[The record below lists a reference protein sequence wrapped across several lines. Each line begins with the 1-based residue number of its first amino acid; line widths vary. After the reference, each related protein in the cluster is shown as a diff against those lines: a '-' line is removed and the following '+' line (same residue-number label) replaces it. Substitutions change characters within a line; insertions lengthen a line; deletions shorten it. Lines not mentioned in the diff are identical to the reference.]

1 MTVTF
6 VGANSAQ
13 GRNVHASVPVHQS
26 GDILIAFAVNNAYFQ
41 PAPSIGSGWTLLASL
56 NAPDAGYRGTIAYRT
71 AVSSGTTNTGWS
83 NFDYQTLAVYRGGK
97 YVSLTFGVSN
107 YYTNSNSISA
117 GPFFRP
123 GANTRAVFLTLWVNS
138 GTINQTISFPYDRPI
153 STRHASGGSSFAYY
167 QFLGDEL
174 NESGNYNYGFYQ
186 QSAFRFAGVAVEF
199 LDPTVYLGAETG
211 VLAFQPT
218 NAGFSL
224 YRAASET
231 SYAITGQSIRFNL
244 SLAAG
249 NGQVALTG
257 GDVLFS
263 LQLRSTAGTFSV
275 AASNADFSA
284 NRLAQ
289 SASYALFGAN
299 AAFRFNAPVA
309 IGSFAITA
317 QVAELTAFK
326 PNYGSLAGVP
336 PTPPA
341 RTYGGSE
348 PTLPSFLRPYYVKY
362 NSVTKSRDLGETEIL
377 IADFAGQIGSQ
388 SGANTLFF
396 KVTLARELDL
406 RVVKTNANTS
416 TDRLISVGILDS
428 ERKPIPM
435 TPAGYGYLNDIHN
448 TVIDESKSRLP
459 AGIYYITVSTSQWQS
474 LPFAFSLFVGS
485 YALLSGNAIGR
496 LIATGRLPLLKPVGQ
511 LLGTAPLSAT
521 VLNPDFIKNL
531 IPRLDLGGPQAEFLT
546 PGTYNW
552 TAPAGVTSVSA
563 VCIGGGGGGGNA
575 WANTAGSGGG
585 LGWKNNI
592 PVSPG
597 TTYTVVVGGGGLR
610 NSLSAGGNSYFI
622 SLSTVAGY
630 GGGNA
635 SSNQDTNGPNK
646 NGYGGGWFGD
656 GGGAGGNATNW
667 TGGGGAGGYTGNGGN
682 SGADGSGG
690 GGGGGLTYSS
700 TYGVGSGGG
709 TGVYGQGDNGL
720 TGRSRNGT
728 LWSGSAVNGFGGS
741 GGSTATGINGV
752 TTGTGGLQGQTA
764 SYGQP
769 YVNSITGGFP
779 GGGGGGPGTSYGGG
793 NGGGGAVRIMWGG
806 DRVFPASNT
815 ADITD
820 SEQTFAG
827 GLASPS
833 LTLTIMRG
841 TALGQMLPSGRLKQT
856 WRIAG
861 TVTGSASLE
870 ATLSSETPYG
880 SGYGY

>member
-1 MTVTF
+1 MAITF
-6 VGANSAQ
+6 IGASHSS
-13 GRNVHASVPVHQS
+13 GFGIHASLPAHQA
-26 GDILIAFAVNNAYFQ
+26 GDIFIVNTTNGLRTAFPSPPSGWTVLAVSYSGGYHAFAVKTASSSSEVNA
-41 PAPSIGSGWTLLASL
+41 
-56 NAPDAGYRGTIAYRT
+56 
-71 AVSSGTTNTGWS
+71 GWS
-83 NFDYQTLAVYRGGK
+83 DFDRQQLAVYRPSPAAL
-97 YVSLTFGVSN
+97 VSYGA
-107 YYTNSNSISA
+107 A
-117 GPFFRP
+117 G
-123 GANTRAVFLTLWVNS
+123 
-138 GTINQTISFPYDRPI
+138 
-153 STRHASGGSSFAYY
+153 
-167 QFLGDEL
+167 
-174 NESGNYNYGFYQ
+174 
-186 QSAFRFAGVAVEF
+186 
-199 LDPTVYLGAETG
+199 
-211 VLAFQPT
+211 LAWF
-218 NAGFSL
+218 
-224 YRAASET
+224 E
-231 SYAITGQSIRFNL
+231 SIRTHENL
-244 SLAAG
+244 NYLAARP
-249 NGQVALTG
+249 T
-257 GDVLFS
+257 
-263 LQLRSTAGTFSV
+263 
-275 AASNADFSA
+275 A
-284 NRLAQ
+284 NRLIIFQ
-289 SASYALFGAN
+289 SYQSKNPSSNLATGVVARIGSPSDFLSPPPGSTDLTGSSDTLANLSFSSRLSIGGAGASYQAHIDDKANIRRFDLNLSVTTPSSEDEGAVFFLELIDPNFAIACTTGTLSLQSDEASGTALISLRRRADSFFLSA
-299 AAFRFNAPVA
+299 NAPVA
-309 IGSFAITA
+309 AFAISTTATGGSFLLIDPPAAVAITA
-317 QVAELTAFK
+317 PVTPGVFDISLQAADRVLVYRVDYTRLTT
-326 PNYGSLAGVP
+326 
-336 PTPPA
+336 TPA
-341 RTYGGSE
+341 QLNEDTYGGSDKS
-348 PTLPSFLRPYYVKY
+348 LPSFLRPYYTRY
-362 NSVTKSRDLGETEIL
+362 NSVHKSRDLGEVEIL
-377 IADFAGQIGSQ
+377 IADFSGQVGSQ
-388 SGANTLFF
+388 AGTNTLFF

-406 RVVKTNANTS
+406 RVVKTDTGAS

-428 ERKPIPM
+428 ERKPLPM

-448 TVIDESKSRLP
+448 TFIDESKSRLP
-459 AGIYYITVSTSQWQS
+459 AGTYYITVSSNQWQS

-575 WANTAGSGGG
+575 WANAAGSGGG

-635 SSNQDTNGPNK
+635 SSGQDTNGPNK

-667 TGGGGAGGYTGNGGN
+667 TGGGGAGGYTGNGGAPGV
-682 SGADGSGG
+682 SGSGG
-690 GGGGGLTYSS
+690 GGGGGLAYSS

-709 TGVYGQGDNGL
+709 TGIYGQGDNGL
-720 TGRSRNGT
+720 TGRSRDGA
-728 LWSGSAVNGFGGS
+728 LWSGSAVSGFGGS

-815 ADITD
+815 ADIAD

-856 WRIAG
+856 WRITG